1 MNVSRMRLGAL
12 VKFFCGF
19 GLPLLLLLG
28 GPAAL
33 AQTFVS
39 GTISSNTTWRASDS
53 PFVVSANVTVQ
64 NNAVLT
70 VEAGT
75 QIYMAAGTSVT
86 VNTGAIRAMGTA
98 NTPIRV
104 QSDKV
109 RAGQVPAP
117 GDWEQW
123 VFNAGS
129 SSTVLEYV
137 TLHHGKGMGVTASAP
152 TFNYLTINDHQGA
165 AITIDLAASPS
176 GVGNQAS
183 GNTLNGVAVPGGD
196 IAGSVKWG
204 LRGIPYVVAEGEVSV
219 GQSPR
224 ISSVMPSSVPQGES
238 VDAVITGQR
247 LDGLSSLTLGGNL
260 SIVARP
266 GATSTILPV
275 TITAPESAALGGVT
289 VQVQVLAGVVAL
301 ADAVTV
307 SAKRS
312 VLTVDALSPASL
324 RRGQTQAFTAI
335 GTNLAGATATTTV
348 TGLVASGFTGS
359 PSTVG
364 FSLTADA
371 SAPLGPAAL
380 EFGSP
385 LAVGKVSR
393 TVNVRPMLPVVSTSP
408 ALVGLLANAGG
419 TLNLNL
425 SNADDVEHTF
435 ALEMA
440 NPSLVS
446 VSPAVITIAAN
457 STASA
462 LVTLTAGTANG
473 ATTLRVSSTDGSL
486 APVNTTVMVGSLVQ
500 SVSPGVM
507 VRGTGPNQLTISGF
521 GLRGATAVRVNTTQ
535 NSSTN
540 HASMT
545 VGAVQAATDGTS
557 LTVPITLAT
566 DAPMQAMYV
575 TVWQGST
582 SFGVASAN
590 ADRIEV
596 VTLSG
601 EIFAQPAGIDVGGVA
616 GETQTTVLATP
627 AGVDVGGVS
636 GETQTTVLATPA
648 GVDVGGVSGETKTT
662 VLATPAGV
670 DVGGVSGETQTTVLA
685 TPAGVDVGGV
695 SGETQTT
702 VLATPAGVDVGGVSG
717 ETKTQVFAPRVGVD
731 VGPVF

>member
-1 MNVSRMRLGAL
+1 MNIFNVYDVCNACKGRSLQTFLRWA
-12 VKFFCGF
+12 
-19 GLPLLLLLG
+19 
-28 GPAAL
+28 AAL
-33 AQTFVS
+33 ALCVWLTPSAFAQTFVS
-39 GTISSNTTWRASDS
+39 GAITGSTTWRAADG
-53 PFVVSANVTVQ
+53 PFVVSANVSIQ

-75 QIYMAAGTSVT
+75 RIYMAAGTSVT
-86 VNTGAIRAMGTA
+86 VNAGAINATGTA
-98 NTPIRV
+98 SAPIRV

-109 RAGQVPAP
+109 RTAQVSAP
-117 GDWEQW
+117 GDWNQW

-129 SSTVLEYV
+129 STTVLEYV
-137 TLHHGKGMGVTASAP
+137 TLQHGKGLSVVASAP
-152 TFNYLTINDHQGA
+152 TFNYLKINDHQGA
-165 AITIDLAASPS
+165 AITIDLAASPT

-196 IAGSVKWG
+196 IAGSVSWG
-204 LRGIPYVVAEGEVSV
+204 LRGIPYVVSEEVVSV

-224 ISSVMPSSVPQGES
+224 INSVVPSSVPQGES

-260 SIVARP
+260 SIVARA
-266 GATSTILPV
+266 GATSTTIPV
-275 TITAPESAALGGVT
+275 TITAPESAALGGLT
-289 VQVQVLAGVVAL
+289 ARAQVLAGVAEL
-301 ADAVTV
+301 AGAVTV

-312 VLTVDALSPASL
+312 LLAVDTLAPASL
-324 RRGQTQAFTAI
+324 RRGQTLAFTAT
-335 GTNLAGATATTTV
+335 GSNLAGATATTTV
-348 TGLVASGFTGS
+348 TGVAASDFVGS
-359 PSTVG
+359 ANTVN
-364 FSLTADA
+364 FNLTASA
-371 SAPLGPAAL
+371 GAPLGFAAL
-380 EFGSP
+380 EFGSA
-385 LAVGKVSR
+385 LAVGKVTR
-393 TVNVRPMLPVVSTSP
+393 MVNVRPVLPVVSTSP

-419 TLNLNL
+419 TLNLSL
-425 SNADDVEHTF
+425 SNADDVAHTF
-435 ALEMA
+435 TLELA

-446 VSPAVITIAAN
+446 VSPAVITISAN
-457 STASA
+457 STTSA
-462 LVTLTAGTANG
+462 TVTLTAGAANG

-557 LTVPITLAT
+557 LTVPITLAA

-575 TVWQGST
+575 TVWQGAT
-582 SFGVASAN
+582 SFGVAAAN
-590 ADRIEV
+590 VGRIEV

-616 GETQTTVLATP
+616 GETKTTILATP
-627 AGVDVGGVS
+627 TGVDVGGVS
-636 GETQTTVLATPA
+636 GETKTTVLATPA

-670 DVGGVSGETQTTVLA
+670 DVGGVSGET
-685 TPAGVDVGGV
+685 
-695 SGETQTT
+695 
-702 VLATPAGVDVGGVSG
+702 
-717 ETKTQVFAPRVGVD
+717 KTQIFAPGVGVD

>member
-1 MNVSRMRLGAL
+1 MHVYTERLAAL
-12 VKFFCGF
+12 AQHFYG
-19 GLPLLLLLG
+19 PWLLLVVVLRSGLALG
-28 GPAAL
+28 VLFTPGAF

-39 GTISSNTTWRASDS
+39 GAITSNTTWRAADG
-53 PFVVSANVTVQ
+53 PFVVSANLAIQ

-86 VNTGAIRAMGTA
+86 VDAGAVRASGTA
-98 NTPIRV
+98 SAPIRV

-109 RAGQVPAP
+109 RTAQLSAP
-117 GDWEQW
+117 GDWNQW

-129 SSTVLEYV
+129 SPTVLEYV
-137 TLHHGKGMGVTASAP
+137 ILQHGKGLSVAASAP

-165 AITIDLAASPS
+165 AITIDLAASPA

-183 GNTLNGVAVPGGD
+183 GNAVNGVAVPAGD
-196 IAGSVKWG
+196 ITGSVNWG
-204 LRGIPYVVAEGEVSV
+204 LRGISYVAAEGVVSV

-224 ISSVMPSSVPQGES
+224 ISSVVPGTVPQGES

-266 GATSTILPV
+266 GATSTTIPV
-275 TITAPESAALGGVT
+275 TITAPESAALGGLT
-289 VQVQVLAGVVAL
+289 ARVQVLAGAAEL
-301 ADAVTV
+301 AGAVTV

-312 VLTVDALSPASL
+312 LLAVDTLAPTSL
-324 RRGQTQAFTAI
+324 RRGQTLAFTAT
-335 GTNLAGATATTTV
+335 GSNLTGATATATV
-348 TGLVASGFTGS
+348 PGLVASGFTAS

-364 FSLTADA
+364 FSLTASA
-371 SAPLGPAAL
+371 SVPLGSAVL

-385 LAVGKVSR
+385 LAVGKVTR
-393 TVNVRPMLPVVSTSP
+393 TVNVRPVLPVVSTSP
-408 ALVGLLANAGG
+408 ALVGLLANAAG

-425 SNADDVEHTF
+425 SNADDVDHTF
-435 ALEMA
+435 TLEMA

-462 LVTLTAGTANG
+462 TVTLTAGTANG
-473 ATTLRVSSTDGSL
+473 ATTLRVSSTEGSL

-521 GLRGATAVRVNTTQ
+521 GLRGATAVRVNTTP

-545 VGAVQAATDGTS
+545 VGAVQAAIDGTS
-557 LTVPITLAT
+557 LTVPIALAA

-575 TVWQGST
+575 TVWQGAT
-582 SFGVASAN
+582 SFGVAASNAN
-590 ADRIEV
+590 RLEV
-596 VTLSG
+596 VTLSS
-601 EIFAQPAGIDVGGVA
+601 EVFAQPAGVDVGGVA
-616 GETQTTVLATP
+616 GETK
-627 AGVDVGGVS
+627 
-636 GETQTTVLATPA
+636 TTVLATPA

-670 DVGGVSGETQTTVLA
+670 DVGGVSGET
-685 TPAGVDVGGV
+685 
-695 SGETQTT
+695 
-702 VLATPAGVDVGGVSG
+702 
-717 ETKTQVFAPRVGVD
+717 KTQIFAPRVGVD